1 VERAS
6 ITDLALACA
15 APSAPH
21 GGHLVDRRLE
31 PEEAVDLVQG
41 APSLTLS
48 PAEAADLRALATG
61 AYSPLTGFMS
71 SAEHEACTHT
81 MRLPDGLVWPVPVCL
96 GVPDGFRIRGDRL
109 ALRDAEGIP
118 LGVLEVHEVYE
129 RDRLGEAER
138 VFGTSDPAHPGAA
151 RVLGGPALAVGGPV
165 RAVVRPLDGLAGRHA
180 LTPAETRAAFASRG
194 WRTVVGFQT
203 RNPIHRAHEYLQ
215 KCALEICDG
224 LLLHPLVGPTKD
236 GDVPVEVR
244 MRVYQAALRYFPAD
258 RVLLA
263 TLVAPMRYAGPRE
276 ALLHA
281 LVRKNHGCTHFIVG
295 RDQAGV
301 GGYYGTFDAQR
312 LIASLSPEELGITP
326 LLFDKV
332 FHCGACGGM
341 ASAKTCPHPDRER
354 VALSGTEVRG
364 MLSAGEPVGPQFV
377 RPGVAEV
384 LQGAYQRPNGDR
396 RVVRRSAEQAEPAEP
411 RPERAEQ
418 TGFVVWFTG
427 LSGAGKSA
435 VATALAPRLLERGH
449 KVELLDGDEV
459 RTNLSEGLGF
469 SREDRDA
476 NIARIG
482 YVAAALARHGVAVLV
497 AAISPYREA
506 RGRVR
511 GSVDNFVEVHVATS
525 LATCAERDVKGLYA
539 QALAGRIQRFTG
551 VSDPYEPPLAPELV
565 LHTDREP
572 VERSVEQV
580 LTCLE
585 RLGLTTAA
593 RADGPDHGAGR
604 RSARA

>member
-6 ITDLALACA
+6 ITDLALAFEG
-15 APSAPH
+15 PSAPH
-21 GGHLVDRRLE
+21 GGRLVDRRLE
-31 PEEAVDLVQG
+31 PEEAAELVRG

-61 AYSPLTGFMS
+61 AYSPLTGFMN

-81 MRLPDGLVWPVPVCL
+81 MRLPGGLLWPIPVCL
-96 GVPDGFRIRGDRL
+96 GVPDEVGIRGDRL
-109 ALRDAEGIP
+109 ALRDAHGNP
-118 LGVLEVHEVYE
+118 LGVLEVREVYE

-151 RVLGGPALAVGGPV
+151 RVLGGPASAVAGPI
-165 RAVVRPLDGLAGRHA
+165 RAVVQPLDGLAGRHA
-180 LTPAETRAAFASRG
+180 LTPAETRAAFVSRG
-194 WRTVVGFQT
+194 WRTIVGFQT

-244 MRVYQAALRYFPAD
+244 MRAYRAALRYFPAD

-276 ALLHA
+276 AVLHA
-281 LVRKNHGCTHFIVG
+281 LVRKNYGCTHFIVG

-301 GGYYGTFDAQR
+301 GAYYGPFDAQR
-312 LIASLSPEELGITP
+312 LIASLSRQELGITP

-332 FHCGACGGM
+332 FHCAACGGM

-354 VALSGTEVRG
+354 VALSGTEVRA
-364 MLSAGEPVGPQFV
+364 MLSAGEPVLPHFV
-377 RPGVAEV
+377 RPEVAEV
-384 LQGAYQRPNGDR
+384 LQGAYQRPNGDG
-396 RVVRRSAEQAEPAEP
+396 RVVRRSARKAEPMSEQATQA
-411 RPERAEQ
+411 
-418 TGFVVWFTG
+418 GFVVWFTG
-427 LSGAGKSA
+427 LSGAGKST
-435 VATALAPRLLERGH
+435 VARALAFRLLERGH
-449 KVELLDGDEV
+449 KMELLDGDEV

-469 SREDRDA
+469 SREDRDT

-482 YVAAALARHGVAVLV
+482 YVAAKLACHGVAVLV

-506 RGRVR
+506 RDRVR
-511 GSVDNFVEVHVATS
+511 SSVDRFVEVHVDTS
-525 LATCAERDVKGLYA
+525 LAICAERDVKGLYA
-539 QALAGRIQRFTG
+539 QALAGRIPQFTG
-551 VSDPYEPPLAPELV
+551 VSDPYEPPLAPEVV

-580 LTCLE
+580 LSCLE
-585 RLGLTTAA
+585 RLGLTAVA
-593 RADGPDHGAGR
+593 RAGGLDRGAGR
-604 RSARA
+604 RSARR